1 MTEHPS
7 KGASAAEGGGDPPGT
22 EDPPGEPRTLLPLP
36 WAIWFWAQ
44 ARKIVI
50 GVIGATVILAGIA
63 MLILPGPG
71 WLTIFGGLAILATEF
86 AWARWMLKFAKQR
99 VRQLAEKY
107 VGLSPGGGDA
117 SHDRPETAAPRDPA
131 ASA

>member
-7 KGASAAEGGGDPPGT
+7 EKTGVALRADDPPA
-22 EDPPGEPRTLLPLP
+22 EVRTVLPLP

-50 GVIGATVILAGIA
+50 AVIGTTVILAGVA
-63 MLILPGPG
+63 MLVLPGPG

-86 AWARWMLKFAKQR
+86 AWAKWMLKYAKKR
-99 VRQLAEKY
+99 MSQLAEKY
-107 VGLSPGGGDA
+107 VGLGST
-117 SHDRPETAAPRDPA
+117 EKDPPA
-131 ASA
+131 KSA

>member
-1 MTEHPS
+1 MTDHPS
-7 KGASAAEGGGDPPGT
+7 AGTGDAEPA

-44 ARKIVI
+44 ARKIVV

-86 AWARWMLKFAKQR
+86 AWAKWMLKFAKQR
-99 VRQLAEKY
+99 MRDLAEKY
-107 VGLSPGGGDA
+107 VGLSPAEPELPEADGVDRVSHRDA
-117 SHDRPETAAPRDPA
+117 E
-131 ASA
+131 